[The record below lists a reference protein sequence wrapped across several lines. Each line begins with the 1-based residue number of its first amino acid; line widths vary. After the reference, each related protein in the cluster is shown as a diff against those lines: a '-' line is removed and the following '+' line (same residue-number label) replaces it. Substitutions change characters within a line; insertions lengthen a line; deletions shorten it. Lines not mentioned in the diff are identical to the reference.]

1 MTNKDIQQLI
11 NKYLAGE
18 TSPEEEQQLAIELQ
32 QRHDQPE
39 EWQVVKLMLG
49 ELTLGEAEYD
59 AIMAERSQKPSA
71 VIIALR
77 TVSSIAAIFLIG
89 LFLWIQ
95 KEPAKPVL
103 VTAQEQPIHDV
114 VTSCTGETAL
124 EQYLCYMEHKREQQ
138 KTYSLI
144 RQMLYGNQQ

>member
-1 MTNKDIQQLI
+1 MTNKDIQNLI
-11 NKYLAGE
+11 DKYLAGE
-18 TSPEEEQQLAIELQ
+18 TSPEEEQQLALELQ
-32 QRHDQPE
+32 QHQDQPE
-39 EWQVVKLMLG
+39 EWQAVKLMLG

-59 AIMAERSQKPSA
+59 AIMNDRSQKPSA

-124 EQYLCYMEHKREQQ
+124 EQYRCYMEHKREQQ

-144 RQMLYGNQQ
+144 RQKLYGNQQ